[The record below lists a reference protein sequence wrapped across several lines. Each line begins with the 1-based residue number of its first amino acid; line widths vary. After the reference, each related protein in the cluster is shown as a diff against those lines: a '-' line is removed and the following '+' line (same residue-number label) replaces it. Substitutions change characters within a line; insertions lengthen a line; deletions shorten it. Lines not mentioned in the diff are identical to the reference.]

1 MAFPFDIKDP
11 LDDAVDMGW
20 TPFGRH
26 IGLKVYG
33 FSDDEIYT
41 GLAWREELIGNPQNM
56 SVHGGVITA
65 LIDQSF
71 GAAVIRKLQEHIAIA
86 TIELRLD
93 YMRPAKPYQD
103 IYCRATC
110 YHTTR
115 QIAFLRGSVFQD
127 DPEKPIASGVA
138 TFMINANRSAPSID
152 ANREALMKRG
162 GQS

>member
-1 MAFPFDIKDP
+1 MTFPLNIEEP
-11 LDDAVDMGW
+11 LDGLTDMGW

-26 IGLKVYG
+26 IGLQVYG
-33 FSDDEIYT
+33 FSGDEIYT
-41 GLAWREELIGNPQNM
+41 GLAWRDDLIGNPQNM

-71 GAAVIRKLQEHIAIA
+71 GAAVIRKLQEHLAIA

-93 YMRPAKPYQD
+93 YMRPAKPHQD
-103 IYCRATC
+103 IFCRAIC

-127 DPEKPIASGVA
+127 DPNKPIASGVA
-138 TFMINANRSAPSID
+138 TFMINANRAVPPAD
-152 ANREALMKRG
+152 AHRRALMKREG
-162 GQS
+162 NG